1 MQLKIRYYNMALTD
15 QKISTYKNQFLFDK
29 QNFKFV
35 LIGLGL
41 MVLGFLLMM
50 GGKTTDPNVYNADEL
65 YSFRRI
71 TLAPILIIAGLIVQI
86 YAILLK
92 PKKTEV
98 MAKDQANLVSTNTP
112 NKTENQTAKTIY
124 LIGQKCKTSG
134 TYVCVKQPDVKIN
147 LKKGEK
153 FPSPKK
159 IGGKGTEWQLQQ

>member
-1 MQLKIRYYNMALTD
+1 MAITE
-15 QKISTYKNQFLFDK
+15 QKITAYKNQFLFDK

-41 MVLGFLLMM
+41 MVLGFLLMI

-92 PKKTEV
+92 PKVVE
-98 MAKDQANLVSTNTP
+98 ATNIVQ
-112 NKTENQTAKTIY
+112 NKTKVTTANVAIETVF
-124 LIGQKCKTSG
+124 LTGQKCKVAG
-134 TYVCVKQPDVKIN
+134 TYICVKQPSVKID

-153 FPSPKK
+153 FPATKK
-159 IGGKGTEWQLQQ
+159 LGGTGTQWQLQQ